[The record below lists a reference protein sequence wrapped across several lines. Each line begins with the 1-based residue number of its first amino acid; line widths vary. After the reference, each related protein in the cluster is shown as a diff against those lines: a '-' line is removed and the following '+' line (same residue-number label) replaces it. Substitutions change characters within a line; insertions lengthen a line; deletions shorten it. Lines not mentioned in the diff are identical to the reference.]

1 MLADGEEGEFSYA
14 VRAYD
19 PAELE
24 AMLRDAGF
32 ARVAIHGSLDGG
44 RWREAD
50 PVVAVAR
57 APLWTRLARTRPAS
71 RAGRTASVHEHRP

>member
-1 MLADGEEGEFSYA
+1 MAEAQRVVLAGGEEGEFSYA

-50 PVVAVAR
+50 PIVAVAR
-57 APLWTRLARTRPAS
+57 APL
-71 RAGRTASVHEHRP
+71 